1 MGHPYHTPP
10 QGSGTILEEIGRRC
24 RKTMNRK
31 IGQEQREIVS
41 SGDDQTAV
49 LMNSEQL

>member
-1 MGHPYHTPP
+1 
-10 QGSGTILEEIGRRC
+10 
-24 RKTMNRK
+24 MNRK

-49 LMNSEQL
+49 LMNSRIYGCLKKTHTVPNQSTYQQGVGRGL